1 MNNAD
6 IKDPLFRNAVDAIDL
21 GDSQILEMLIEQN
34 PYLVKDRLDLPIEG
48 YFANPYLLWF
58 IADNPIRHEKLPQNI
73 VDITRLL
80 VEYIRKESPD
90 TLREQLDYTL
100 GLVNTGRIPRESGFQ
115 IALMDLLIDSGA
127 IPGGGKGAI
136 AHGNFEAARHLI
148 KRGGKLSLSVAVSLD
163 MKDELE
169 TLFSKA
175 GEEEKTTALTAAAFL
190 GKADMVSWLLKKG
203 VSPNGYPTKNSG
215 FHSHATPL
223 HQAVYSGSLET
234 VKLLTAAGARLDLQD
249 KVYAGTPLG
258 WAEYMIAEE
267 ATEENA
273 WKYSEIVR
281 HLAGLIS

>member
-1 MNNAD
+1 
-6 IKDPLFRNAVDAIDL
+6 
-21 GDSQILEMLIEQN
+21 
-34 PYLVKDRLDLPIEG
+34 LVKDRLDLPIEG

-58 IADNPIRHEKLPQNI
+58 IADNPIRHDKLPQNI
-73 VDITRLL
+73 VEITRLL
-80 VEYIRKESPD
+80 IEYIRKESPA
-90 TLREQLDYTL
+90 TLQEQLDYTL

-175 GEEEKTTALTAAAFL
+175 GEEEKITALTAAAFL
-190 GKADMVSWLLKKG
+190 GKADMVSWLLEKG
-203 VSPNGYPTKNSG
+203 VSPNGYPAKNSG

-234 VKLLTAAGARLDLQD
+234 VKLLTAAGARLDLPD
-249 KVYAGTPLG
+249 KVYDGTPLG

-267 ATEENA
+267 ASEENA